1 MHRRLSLTTGF
12 ALCTFPLLAQ
22 NPPARSAPRPIVRVE
37 VNLVQVDAVVTD
49 HRGRQ
54 VTNLKPDDFQVLEDN
69 KPRPVLGVNY
79 VSNASMQPANPAAA
93 KTTIAFLVDDL
104 HLSFGSIA
112 FVRTSLTKFVNTHL
126 QPGEQVAILRASSGS
141 SAWDEFTSNRRV
153 LLDEVGLIHWMPAIW
168 DAPYFVHPPL
178 TNYIASASRIRPT
191 PGEDWD
197 AQTAD
202 SVFAGGSLGA
212 LRFIIEGTAAIP
224 GRKAVIVLTDFV
236 PLFSKYGSGQAMVD
250 ALRSLTDLANRA
262 GVVLYTLEASG
273 LGSFAPMSPIPITAD
288 PYAPSPT
295 GPYAPTNQYTTYS
308 ADQGSGP
315 YSGPNIFGNQ
325 PTKVYA
331 SSIAGF
337 ADLANQT
344 GGRFL
349 GESNDI
355 NREIAKV
362 QSDLDSYYLIGFSP
376 APDSPS
382 RQGAP
387 FHTIRIRVKRGDL
400 QVRSRRGF
408 VGLPDSLPSPEP
420 EPAGA
425 RQLIHAVFTPF
436 APSQVPVV
444 LNTMYTYSA
453 KSADVQ
459 NFVYLEPSRLHLTQQ
474 PDGSH
479 TGTIELAVFAFRPD
493 GSAAAH
499 IAARAPVSLNAAQYA
514 VALQKG
520 MVYGFQLNLPPG
532 VTYQVRAA
540 VLDRGSGQI
549 GSANQVLV
557 VPDRKKGQVA
567 LSSLELAPI
576 DKTNPQAGEQLSRGF
591 LTHRFHPDALLG
603 YGCAVFNARTD
614 PASRQA
620 NLVAQPLIY
629 RDAKLVYTGPATN
642 VAAAPKANGS
652 TPVSGTV
659 QLDHALPPG
668 DYSLVLQ
675 ITDTLQ
681 PNKKTRTRVA
691 WSGFTIAPPSVP
703 SVPSPKD

>member
-12 ALCTFPLLAQ
+12 ALCTFPVLAQ
-22 NPPARSAPRPIVRVE
+22 TPPAPSAPPPIVRVE

-79 VSNASMQPANPAAA
+79 VSNASMQPANSAGT
-93 KTTIAFLVDDL
+93 KTTIAFLADDL
-104 HLSFGSIA
+104 HLSFNSVA
-112 FVRTSLTKFVNTHL
+112 FLRKTLTKFVDTQL
-126 QPGEQVAILRASSGS
+126 QPGDQVAILRSSSGS

-153 LLDEVGLIHWMPAIW
+153 LREEVDLIHWMPAIW
-168 DAPYFVHPPL
+168 DAPYFVHPPVTSYL
-178 TNYIASASRIRPT
+178 ASAARIHRT
-191 PGEDWD
+191 PGKDWD

-202 SVFAGGSLGA
+202 TVFTGGSLGA
-212 LRFIIEGTAAIP
+212 LRFIIEGMSAIP
-224 GRKAVIVLTDFV
+224 GRKAVIVFTDFV
-236 PLFSKYGSGQAMVD
+236 PLFSKYGAGQAMVD

-262 GVVLYTLEASG
+262 GVVLYTVEASG
-273 LGSFAPMSPIPITAD
+273 LGLWAPMSPIPITAD
-288 PYAPSPT
+288 PYAPSPI
-295 GPYAPTNQYTTYS
+295 GPYSPVNQYNTYS

-315 YSGPNIFGNQ
+315 FSGPDIFTNQ

-331 SSIAGF
+331 SSLAGF
-337 ADLANQT
+337 ADLASQT
-344 GGRFL
+344 GGMFL

-355 NREIAKV
+355 NRQIAKV
-362 QSDLDSYYLIGFSP
+362 QSDLDGYYLIGFSP

-382 RQGAP
+382 HQGAP
-387 FHTIRIRVKRGDL
+387 FHTIRIRVKRADL

-408 VGLPDSLPSPEP
+408 VGLPDSLPGPEP

-453 KSADVQ
+453 KTADVQ

-474 PDGSH
+474 PDGAH

-493 GSAAAH
+493 GSTAAH
-499 IAARAPVSLNAAQYA
+499 IAARTPLSLNAAQYA
-514 VALQKG
+514 VALDKG
-520 MVYGFQLNLPPG
+520 MAYGFNFNLPPG

-557 VPDRKKGQVA
+557 VPERKNGQVA

-576 DKTNPQAGEQLSRGF
+576 DKSNPQAGEQLSRGF
-591 LTHRFHPDALLG
+591 LTHRFRPGALLG
-603 YGCAVFNARTD
+603 YRCAVFNARTD
-614 PASRQA
+614 PASHQSA
-620 NLVAQPLIY
+620 LIAQPLIY

-642 VAAAPKANGS
+642 IAAALNANGS

-659 QLDHALPPG
+659 QLNHAFPPG

-675 ITDTLQ
+675 VTDTLQ
-681 PNKKTRTRVA
+681 PNQKTRTRAA
-691 WSGFTIAPPSVP
+691 WSDFTIAPPTASP
-703 SVPSPKD
+703 VPSPKD